1 MIECITPF
9 GEWERR
15 SGGREY
21 RGVRTKRYTYV
32 KDLNGPWLLFDNI
45 TDPYQMQNLVDEP
58 SAQKIKS
65 ELDGLLTKLLIQK
78 NDEFLPGE
86 EYIKKWGYTVNKWGT
101 VEYTP

>member
-32 KDLNGPWLLFDNI
+32 KDLNGPWLLYDNRK
-45 TDPYQMQNLVDEP
+45 DPYQQTNLVQDEGYTEIRL
-58 SAQKIKS
+58 Q
-65 ELDGLLTKLLIQK
+65 LDGLLARLLSEK

-86 EYIKKWGYTVNKWGT
+86 KYIEKWGYKVNKWGT